1 VHRRGFNTTDDEN
14 ANENL
19 TLNECKIK
27 HTISKSILI
36 LLLLLATTSIG
47 HFASKPNSG
56 FYKKP
61 KTNRENSHSTMKISA
76 HVAKNLSA
84 NQFKKNG
91 MQPVPI
97 PYDRQ
102 ERSKDKDNEDV
113 SVFRIRTNPTD
124 KDSQT
129 YDIRVLTFHTG
140 TVEEFLL
147 WKKDLF
153 KILVGQNVLSA
164 PDKFAM
170 TRRLLD
176 GDALAAFDAEASLC
190 SETEVNY
197 TRCMKALS
205 THVFPKNALTIQR
218 QWFHRY
224 LHKRVENSMR
234 EFVARI
240 NEINAYMEE
249 FPPGFKKSQTI
260 DDSEMKD
267 LLEFAIPI
275 SWRVKMAEHAFRPI
289 EHTVPE
295 IVEFC
300 ERLEFTENATKSIF
314 NNGGNHQNQTQSQ
327 TNNKGKNSEQGQKR
341 QDNVDALTL
350 ATSSK
355 KRTNKHKRPGKVV
368 SFKDSDGSD
377 GCRLHIW
384 ATDHTTEECR
394 VIQKQIDGMR
404 AQYEAQ
410 PHNANKRQKNNNNQ
424 PKSGGDLHVLIATF
438 NDVKDRI
445 EKELKQCSTA
455 CGKRKTVS
463 FAEDVVVEK
472 DDNKKN

>member
-1 VHRRGFNTTDDEN
+1 
-14 ANENL
+14 
-19 TLNECKIK
+19 
-27 HTISKSILI
+27 
-36 LLLLLATTSIG
+36 
-47 HFASKPNSG
+47 
-56 FYKKP
+56 
-61 KTNRENSHSTMKISA
+61 
-76 HVAKNLSA
+76 
-84 NQFKKNG
+84 

-102 ERSKDKDNEDV
+102 ERLKDKDNEDV

-129 YDIRVLTFHTG
+129 YDMKVLTFHTR

-147 WKKDLF
+147 WKKDLN
-153 KILVGQNVLSA
+153 KVLVGQNVLSA

-176 GDALAAFDAEASLC
+176 GDALAAFNTKASTCSQETDA
-190 SETEVNY
+190 NY
-197 TRCMKALS
+197 TLCMQALS

-224 LHKRVENSMR
+224 LHKRVDNSMR

-240 NEINAYMEE
+240 NEINTMMEE
-249 FPPGFKKSQTI
+249 FPPEFKKTQMIS
-260 DDSEMKD
+260 DSEMKD

-289 EHTVPE
+289 EHSVPD

-300 ERLEFTENATKSIF
+300 ERLEFTENATKSIL

-327 TNNKGKNSEQGQKR
+327 SNNKGKNSEQGQKCR
-341 QDNVDALTL
+341 DSMDALPH
-350 ATSSK
+350 AMSK
-355 KRTNKHKRPGKVV
+355 QRTNKHKRPGKVV
-368 SFKDSDGSD
+368 SYKDSDGSD

-384 ATDHTTEECR
+384 ATDHTTAACR
-394 VIQKQIDGMR
+394 VIQKQVDNMR

-410 PHNANKRQKNNNNQ
+410 PRNANKRQKTNNSQ
-424 PKSGGDLHVLIATF
+424 PTQGGDLHVLLDTI
-438 NDVKDRI
+438 NDIKARL
-445 EKELKQCSTA
+445 EKELKQRQMT

-463 FAEDVVVEK
+463 LVDNIVIEKQEKADSRNITETFSSELEELTLSDVSDGDFDMLSDISELE
-472 DDNKKN
+472 

>member
-1 VHRRGFNTTDDEN
+1 
-14 ANENL
+14 
-19 TLNECKIK
+19 
-27 HTISKSILI
+27 
-36 LLLLLATTSIG
+36 
-47 HFASKPNSG
+47 
-56 FYKKP
+56 
-61 KTNRENSHSTMKISA
+61 MKIST
-76 HVAKNLSA
+76 HVTKNLSA

-91 MQPVPI
+91 MQPAPI

-102 ERSKDKDNEDV
+102 ERSKNKDKEDM
-113 SVFRIRTNPTD
+113 SIFRIRTNPTD

-129 YDIRVLTFHTG
+129 YDMKVLTFHTG
-140 TVEEFLL
+140 TVKEFLL
-147 WKKDLF
+147 WKKDLN
-153 KILVGQNVLSA
+153 KVLVGQNVLSA

-176 GDALAAFDAEASLC
+176 GDALAAFNTEASAC
-190 SETEVNY
+190 SQETNVNY
-197 TRCMKALS
+197 IRCMQALS

-240 NEINAYMEE
+240 NEINAMMEE
-249 FPPGFKKSQTI
+249 FPPGFKKSQMI
-260 DDSEMKD
+260 NDSEMKD

-289 EHTVPE
+289 EHSVPD

-300 ERLEFTENATKSIF
+300 ERLEFTENATKSIL

-327 TNNKGKNSEQGQKR
+327 SNNKGKNSEQGQKS
-341 QDNVDALTL
+341 QDNVDALTH
-350 ATSSK
+350 ATSK
-355 KRTNKHKRPGKVV
+355 QRTNKHKRPGKVV
-368 SFKDSDGSD
+368 SYKDSNGSD

-384 ATDHTTEECR
+384 ATDHTTAECR

-410 PHNANKRQKNNNNQ
+410 PHNANKRQKINNNK
-424 PKSGGDLHVLIATF
+424 PKQGGDLHVLLTTF
-438 NDVKDRI
+438 NDVKKRI
-445 EKELKQCSTA
+445 EKELNQRSMT
-455 CGKRKTVS
+455 CGKRKVS
-463 FAEDVVVEK
+463 LIDDIVIDKQENKNIDSKNITENITENFSSELEELTLSDVSDGDFEMLS
-472 DDNKKN
+472 DISELE

>member
-1 VHRRGFNTTDDEN
+1 MQSEHVEVERSAFIDDVN
-14 ANENL
+14 AKLECIVVALIPQTMKMQMRTL

-147 WKKDLF
+147 WKKDLL

-197 TRCMKALS
+197 T
-205 THVFPKNALTIQR
+205 
-218 QWFHRY
+218 
-224 LHKRVENSMR
+224 
-234 EFVARI
+234 
-240 NEINAYMEE
+240 
-249 FPPGFKKSQTI
+249 
-260 DDSEMKD
+260 
-267 LLEFAIPI
+267 
-275 SWRVKMAEHAFRPI
+275 
-289 EHTVPE
+289 
-295 IVEFC
+295 
-300 ERLEFTENATKSIF
+300 
-314 NNGGNHQNQTQSQ
+314 
-327 TNNKGKNSEQGQKR
+327 
-341 QDNVDALTL
+341 
-350 ATSSK
+350 
-355 KRTNKHKRPGKVV
+355 
-368 SFKDSDGSD
+368 
-377 GCRLHIW
+377 
-384 ATDHTTEECR
+384 
-394 VIQKQIDGMR
+394 
-404 AQYEAQ
+404 
-410 PHNANKRQKNNNNQ
+410 
-424 PKSGGDLHVLIATF
+424 
-438 NDVKDRI
+438 
-445 EKELKQCSTA
+445 
-455 CGKRKTVS
+455 
-463 FAEDVVVEK
+463 
-472 DDNKKN
+472 